1 MKFWPL
7 FSLLLLI
14 QQPIL
19 LGQGLAGFADLER
32 KGDDALA
39 AGLWEVAE
47 LHFRQRL
54 ADPAL
59 TTDAKSQVAI
69 RLAESLIR
77 SGNAKEALELLGQS
91 FVAKNPATP
100 FWMAQAMTAE
110 NRFSNAVGI
119 FQTLLAD
126 PKAPHRTEA
135 GFTQASLQLALGQAD
150 AALETLAQLIPDA
163 DATTVVKIRLY
174 QVEILLDLKR
184 PEDARQAMPDL
195 ESVASTDRPLA
206 AFLDAQLLLAEDLPA
221 DAEIG
226 FQELVNHPQGQSL
239 TRFHSA
245 AIGLA
250 DAIALQG
257 DAPKAAMTLL
267 TFLQDNPDSPVLEPI
282 FKRILEWL
290 PPKPAPTEPILESLT
305 RWIVEPAIPAI
316 LPIDTAQ
323 SDAIAAWPA
332 HTADSELTE
341 LSAFA
346 LYTRAVGVHR
356 TGVPE
361 TPAASGK
368 LINNPRALMTRLL
381 LDYPGHMLAS
391 RALYKLARW
400 ALDEGNVDQAF
411 SILSTLR
418 DTAKSPVLK
427 GEAAF
432 LEARTACLNGDPKK
446 AIQLFDEAAKN
457 LAAPEAK
464 LARLQ
469 SAIARLRGGDL
480 NGTTLIQQSGATTD
494 PALAADL
501 ELERALATTPPAA
514 TRAAI
519 EEFLTRFPD
528 HPRAAEARFA
538 AAEAA
543 LASPAPDLQFVR
555 DQLDALTAIPE
566 SAAPRVALARLRVAD
581 LSKDSAA
588 AIAAAQAIMDTY
600 PADPAAAEAALTL
613 GRNLFQTGSYNTALL
628 ALKKLADTETNPARA
643 QVAWLLAARSAA
655 LGGTPQS
662 KEEALGL
669 FDKAIESKGSLAAIA
684 TLEKAEHIIDLY
696 RLAEASDFLDKWI
709 KTLPED
715 DPLRLPAGLLLGEA
729 LYAEGSGNPASMA
742 AALAV
747 YDTLL
752 AHAKNQPALLNR
764 LQYLRGMTLQQ
775 MPDPKDPSK
784 KRETQAFEAFY
795 SVLETTDPPAEWKY
809 FELCGD
815 KALTILEKAKRWQAA
830 VNLARKIASFNG
842 PGAKDAAARA
852 SKIQLEQMMW

>member
-7 FSLLLLI
+7 FPLLLLI

-19 LGQGLAGFADLER
+19 LGQESAGFAALER

-39 AGLWEVAE
+39 AGLWEIAE
-47 LHFRQRL
+47 LHFRHRL

-59 TTDAKSQVAI
+59 TADAKSQMAI

-77 SGNAKEALELLGQS
+77 AGNTKEAQELLGQS
-91 FVAKNPATP
+91 FVAKNPETP
-100 FWMAQAMTAE
+100 FWTAQALAAE
-110 NRFSNAVGI
+110 NRFSEAIGI
-119 FQTLLAD
+119 FQSIVAE
-126 PKAPHRTEA
+126 PKAQHRTEA
-135 GFTQASLQLALGQAD
+135 GLTQASLQLALGQAD
-150 AALETLAQLIPDA
+150 AALETLADLIQDA
-163 DATTVVKIRLY
+163 DPAAVVKIRLY
-174 QVEILLDLKR
+174 QVEILLDLNR
-184 PEDARQAMPDL
+184 PADARQAMPDL
-195 ESVASTDRPLA
+195 VSVATADRPLA
-206 AFLDAQLLLAEDLPA
+206 AFLEAQLLLAEDLPA
-221 DAEIG
+221 DAEIR
-226 FQELVNHPQGQSL
+226 FQELISHPQDQSL
-239 TRFHSA
+239 IRFHSA

-250 DAIALQG
+250 DAVARQG
-257 DAPKAAMTLL
+257 DVQKAAMSLL
-267 TFLQDNPDSPVLEPI
+267 NFLQKYPDSPVLEPI

-290 PPKPAPTEPILESLT
+290 PSKPAPTDPILENLT

-316 LPIDTAQ
+316 LPIDTTR

-332 HTADSELTE
+332 HTADSERTE

-356 TGVPE
+356 SGAPDTLAV
-361 TPAASGK
+361 SGK
-368 LINNPRALMTRLL
+368 LINNPRGLMNRLL
-381 LDYPGHMLAS
+381 LDYPDHMLAG
-391 RALYKLARW
+391 RALYQLARW
-400 ALDEGNVDQAF
+400 ALDEGDVNQAF
-411 SILSTLR
+411 SLLDTLR
-418 DTAKSPVLK
+418 DTSKSPVMQ

-469 SAIARLRGGDL
+469 SAIARLRSGDL
-480 NGTTLIQQSGATTD
+480 NGTTLIQQSGAAAD
-494 PALAADL
+494 PALTADL
-501 ELERALATTPPAA
+501 ELEVALATTPPAA

-543 LASPAPDLQFVR
+543 LASPSPDLQFVR

-613 GRNLFQTGSYNTALL
+613 GRNLFQTGSYNDALI
-628 ALKKLADTETNPARA
+628 ALKKLADSDTNPARA

-662 KEEALGL
+662 KEEAIGL
-669 FDKAIESKGSLAAIA
+669 FDKAIASEGPLSAIA
-684 TLEKAEHIIDLY
+684 TLEKAEHLIDLY
-696 RLAEASDFLDKWI
+696 RLAEASDFLGKWI

-764 LQYLRGMTLQQ
+764 LQYLRGMTLEQ

-809 FELCGD
+809 FELCGF
-815 KALTILEKAKRWQAA
+815 KALAILEKAKRWQAA
-830 VNLARKIASFNG
+830 VNVARKIASFNG
-842 PGAKDAAARA
+842 PGAAEAAARA
-852 SKIQLEQMMW
+852 SDIQLEQMMW